1 MESTRYL
8 ANKKMRVLIT
18 GATGL
23 VGSNV
28 SKKCLAKGY
37 EVNYLTTSK
46 EKIKQEENYKGFFWD
61 PENNEIDD
69 ECLNKVDVIIHLA
82 GASIAKRWTSSY
94 KKEIINSRVE
104 TANLLF
110 NRLKATNQSIKQFI
124 SASAIGIYPSS
135 FQNLYKEDDTRI
147 DDSFLA
153 EVVEKWEAAADQ
165 FKSPQTKVVK
175 VRTGLV
181 LAKNG
186 GALQKM
192 KEPVELNLGAGFGSG
207 KQWQSWIH
215 IEDLSNMYLHIIE
228 NSLEGVYNGVA
239 PNPVTNNE
247 LTECIA
253 EKLDK
258 KVWLPNVPAIALKL
272 ALGDMSTVVLSSQLV
287 SSDKIEDTGFDFRYK
302 NLPKALENLLE

>member
-1 MESTRYL
+1 MESSRYI

-28 SKKCLAKGY
+28 SKKCLAKGF
-37 EVNYLTTSK
+37 EVNYLTTAK
-46 EKIKQEENYKGFFWD
+46 GKIKQKENYKGFFWD

-69 ECLNKVDVIIHLA
+69 KCLNEVDVIIHLA

-94 KKEIINSRVE
+94 KKEIINSRVN

-135 FQNLYKEDDTRI
+135 LQNFYKEDDSRI
-147 DDSFLA
+147 DNSFLA

-165 FKSPQTKVVK
+165 FKNPKTKVAK

-181 LAKNG
+181 LAKKG

-192 KEPVELNLGAGFGSG
+192 KEPVDFNLGAGFGSG

-239 PNPVTNNE
+239 PNPVTNDE
-247 LTECIA
+247 LIKGIA
-253 EKLDK
+253 KQLDK
-258 KVWLPNVPAIALKL
+258 KLWLPNVPAIALKV

-287 SSDKIEDTGFDFRYK
+287 SSDKIEETGFNFRYK
-302 NLPKALENLLE
+302 NLPKALENLLK

>member
-1 MESTRYL
+1 
-8 ANKKMRVLIT
+8 MRVLIT

-28 SKKCLAKGY
+28 SKKCLTKGY

-46 EKIKQEENYKGFFWD
+46 EKVKHKENYKGFFWD
-61 PENNEIDD
+61 PDNNLIDD

-82 GASIAKRWTSSY
+82 GASIAKRWTNSY
-94 KKEIINSRVE
+94 KEEIINSRVD
-104 TANLLF
+104 TATLLF
-110 NRLKATNQSIKQFI
+110 NRLKATNQSVKQFI

-135 FQNLYKEDDTRI
+135 LQNLYKEDYDRI

-165 FKSPQTKVVK
+165 FKGPQTKVAK

-181 LAKNG
+181 LSKKG

-192 KEPVELNLGAGFGSG
+192 KEPADLNLGAGFGSG

-215 IEDLSNMYLHIIE
+215 IQDLSNMYLHILE

-247 LTECIA
+247 LTEGIA
-253 EKLDK
+253 KQLDK
-258 KVWLPNVPAIALKL
+258 KVWLPNVPAIALKV
-272 ALGDMSTVVLSSQLV
+272 ALGDMATVVLSSQLV
-287 SSDKIEDTGFDFRYK
+287 SSDKIEDTGFNFRYK
-302 NLPKALENLLE
+302 NVSKALENLLK

>member
-1 MESTRYL
+1 
-8 ANKKMRVLIT
+8 MRVLIT

-28 SKKCLAKGY
+28 SKKCLAKGF
-37 EVNYLTTSK
+37 EVNYLTTAK
-46 EKIKQEENYKGFFWD
+46 GKIKQKENYKGFFWD

-69 ECLNKVDVIIHLA
+69 KCLNEVDVIIHLA

-94 KKEIINSRVE
+94 KKEIINSRVN

-135 FQNLYKEDDTRI
+135 LQNFYKEDDSRI
-147 DDSFLA
+147 DNSFLA

-165 FKSPQTKVVK
+165 FKNPKTKVAK

-181 LAKNG
+181 LAKKG

-192 KEPVELNLGAGFGSG
+192 KEPVDFNLGAGFGSG

-239 PNPVTNNE
+239 PNPVTNDE
-247 LTECIA
+247 LIKGIA
-253 EKLDK
+253 KQLDK
-258 KVWLPNVPAIALKL
+258 KLWLPNVPAIALKV

-287 SSDKIEDTGFDFRYK
+287 SSDKIEETGFNFRYK
-302 NLPKALENLLE
+302 NLPKALENLLK